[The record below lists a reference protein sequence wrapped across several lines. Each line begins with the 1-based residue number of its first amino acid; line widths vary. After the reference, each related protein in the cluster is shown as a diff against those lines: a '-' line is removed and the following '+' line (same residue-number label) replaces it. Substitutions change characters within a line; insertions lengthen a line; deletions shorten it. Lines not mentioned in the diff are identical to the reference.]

1 MAATACIDCGA
12 EVPEGA
18 RFCPSCGVSQ
28 VRTCPVCGAE
38 QQATATFCQN
48 CGAMLQEGAIRSQP
62 AGAAE
67 ERRVVTV
74 LFADLAGST
83 ALGERLDPEDV
94 RELQSEL
101 FALVV
106 REVERHDGVC
116 EKFVGDAIMAVFG
129 IPIAHEDDPERAVLA
144 ALAVQREMPELAER
158 VRDRHGTDVALRIGV
173 NTGEVVSARDA
184 AARGQLMVSG
194 DAVNVA
200 ARLQQHAD
208 SGQVV
213 VGDRTQMATRRVIQ
227 FRALEPLVVK
237 GKQEPLT
244 AHLAVAPVT
253 APRRRGLDGERAS
266 LVGREREL
274 ELLEAVVARAVA
286 DRTPQLVTIFGQ
298 AGVGKTRLLEELSER
313 VGEALLL
320 VGRCIPYGEGVA
332 YWPLAEVAKR
342 HAGILDTDAAEPA
355 TEKLM
360 TAVSVAVGNGGASV
374 VRDALTWT
382 VGLAQPSVG
391 TSAEAVRRVL
401 HDGWARF
408 LAGLADEDAT
418 LLVLEDIQWASAEML
433 DLAQHLASVLDDV
446 PVLVV
451 CSARPEFLDDHPSW
465 GAGMQNA
472 TAINLPPLTR
482 EDTGR
487 LMADLL
493 HGRLT
498 AESGE
503 VVLAQA
509 EGNPFY
515 LEEILAMLIDRGAL
529 TKTED
534 GWAGQGISEVPI
546 PDSVH
551 GVIAARIDLLPA
563 DQRDALRRC
572 SVIGRTFWPDA
583 AGVDADLV
591 AVITRTG
598 LVGERQDSVMEGM
611 REFAFRHALTRDVA
625 YASLPRS
632 ERRELHQRAAEWID
646 GLSRGRGRETVELV
660 ADHYLRA
667 LESGEPTPKLRE
679 QAYRA
684 LIAAGSDA
692 ITRGAPESAQA
703 MLLRARELAPTPH
716 ERRFTDI
723 LIARAD
729 LQFSNYS
736 RATRRLTDVGREA
749 EAAGDMSLIPEAA
762 SWLSRVLWL
771 QGSWAEAV
779 EATDAAVTAAQA
791 LGDESALAH
800 AVARRAQLGMLR
812 SLPGA
817 GSDAATALEL
827 ARRVGDRALE
837 ANALIT
843 AYSVRGNLGGRVTPD
858 EMVEAL
864 AIAREVGSADEIT
877 RAIANFVWVAD
888 RHLPI
893 PQVDR
898 AYRDAVAAT
907 PEVTLAPQSWRYV
920 QLSHGLFCLL
930 PAGGWDELD
939 AVLLLPGQSGAARLL
954 QHQLLADLALRRG
967 ELDEGIQLVNAV
979 VEAGAES
986 EEPQRI
992 VPAQE
997 LRAALAALIGDRES
1011 VIEAAAAVTTLLRD
1025 SDRQFLLT
1033 GSALVR
1039 ALMLVDAG
1047 PQFDRL
1053 VEAAALPPS
1062 AQGYKVEIARSR
1074 IDGYRLLTKGEPLTA
1089 VGPLSRARDLEQA
1102 RGAIVYA
1109 ADRELDIALAYD
1121 RAGRSA
1127 EADAARARAAA
1138 VHGPLAAVHPL

>member
-1 MAATACIDCGA
+1 M
-12 EVPEGA
+12 
-18 RFCPSCGVSQ
+18 
-28 VRTCPVCGAE
+28 RTCPVCGAE
-38 QQATATFCQN
+38 QQAAAAFCQS
-48 CGAMLQEGAIRSQP
+48 CGAMLQEGAVRSQP
-62 AGAAE
+62 AAAAE

-101 FALVV
+101 FELVG
-106 REVERHDGVC
+106 REVERHGGVC
-116 EKFVGDAIMAVFG
+116 EKFVGDAMMAVFG

-158 VRDRHGTDVALRIGV
+158 VRDRHGADVALRIGV

-213 VGDRTQMATRRVIQ
+213 VGDRTQIATRRVIQ
-227 FRALEPLVVK
+227 FRELEPLAVK
-237 GKQEPLT
+237 GKQEPLI
-244 AHLAVAPVT
+244 AHLALAPVA
-253 APRRRGLDGERAS
+253 APRRRGLEGERAG

-332 YWPLAEVAKR
+332 YWPLAEAAKR
-342 HAGILDTDAAEPA
+342 HAGILDTDATEPA
-355 TEKLM
+355 TGKLM
-360 TAVSVAVGNGGASV
+360 AAVSAAVGNGSANV
-374 VRDALTWT
+374 VRDALIWT
-382 VGLAQPSVG
+382 VGLAQPSAG
-391 TSAEAVRRVL
+391 ISAEAVRKVL
-401 HDGWARF
+401 HDGWARY
-408 LAGLADEDAT
+408 LAGLADRVAT
-418 LLVLEDIQWASAEML
+418 LLVLEDIHWASAEML
-433 DLAQHLASVLDDV
+433 DLAQHLASALDDV

-451 CSARPEFLDDHPSW
+451 CSARPEFLDDHPAW

-493 HGRLT
+493 HGGLT
-498 AESGE
+498 AESRE

-529 TKTED
+529 TRTDD
-534 GWAGQGISEVPI
+534 GWVGQGISEVPI

-563 DQRDALRRC
+563 EHRDALRRC

-591 AVITRTG
+591 ALITRTG
-598 LVGERQDSVMEGM
+598 LVGERHDSVMEGM

-632 ERRELHQRAAEWID
+632 ERRELHLRTAEWID
-646 GLSRGRGRETVELV
+646 GLSPGRERLELV

-667 LESGEPTPKLRE
+667 LESGEPTPELRE
-679 QAYRA
+679 QAHRA
-684 LIAAGSDA
+684 LIEAGTDA

-703 MLLRARELAPTPH
+703 MLLRARDLAPTPH
-716 ERRFTDI
+716 ERRLTDI

-736 RATRRLTDVGREA
+736 RATRRLIDVRREA
-749 EAAGDMSLIPEAA
+749 EAAGDMGVVPEAA

-771 QGSWAEAV
+771 AGDWAEAV

-791 LGDESALAH
+791 LGDERVLAH
-800 AVARRAQLGMLR
+800 AVARHAQLGMLR
-812 SLPGA
+812 ALPGA
-817 GSDAATALEL
+817 ADDAATALEL

-837 ANALIT
+837 ANTLIT
-843 AYSVRGNLGGRVTPD
+843 AYSVKGNLGELVTPD
-858 EMVEAL
+858 EMAEAL

-877 RAIANFVWVAD
+877 RAIANFLWVAD
-888 RHLPI
+888 RHLPL
-893 PQVDR
+893 PQIDR

-907 PEVTLAPQSWRYV
+907 PEVALAPQSYAYV

-939 AVLLLPGQSGAARLL
+939 AVLAQPEQGGAAGLL

-967 ELDEGIQLVNAV
+967 ELDEGVQRVKAV
-979 VEAGAES
+979 VDASTASG
-986 EEPQRI
+986 EPQRI

-997 LRAALAALIGDRES
+997 LRAALAAWLGDRES
-1011 VIEAAAAVTTLLRD
+1011 VIEAAAAVSEVLRD
-1025 SDRQFLLT
+1025 PNRLFVLT
-1033 GSALVR
+1033 DSTLVR

-1047 PQFDRL
+1047 PQFDQL
-1053 VEAAALPPS
+1053 VEAAALPPT
-1062 AQGYKVEIARSR
+1062 AQGYKIEIVRSR
-1074 IDGYRLLTKGEPLTA
+1074 IDGYRLLIEGEPLRA
-1089 VGPLSRARDLEQA
+1089 IEPLSRARDIEQA
-1102 RGAIVYA
+1102 RGAIVYG
-1109 ADRELDIALAYD
+1109 ADRELDIALAYE
-1121 RAGRSA
+1121 RAGQME
-1127 EADAARARAAA
+1127 EADAARERAAA
-1138 VHGPLAAVHPL
+1138 VHGPLGAVHPL